1 MVWLWFP
8 KRGCWDVLI
17 PVHMSMWDVDVG
29 WTYAKASDMSHSS
42 WCHLHLEP
50 ASLEKRILVGFQWEF
65 TMVFFSNDPNDDTDS
80 CFTCPCIKK
89 AYSPVLSSLN
99 IHRFIHTKRSLSDV
113 TPTSPTLIAS
123 GLLASIYHCVNL
135 FPFHIPPPPDSLACS
150 LFCSSPLFPQSQQ
163 PPAWSC
169 LLTTWSLGI
178 QHTFSTPWL
187 FDFFLFFN
195 SHHKARTD
203 ASLTNSV

>member
-1 MVWLWFP
+1 MPSSLGACQSGKKDFCWFSVGIHTSILFKWP
-8 KRGCWDVLI
+8 KWWHGQLFYLKSI
-17 PVHMSMWDVDVG
+17 
-29 WTYAKASDMSHSS
+29 
-42 WCHLHLEP
+42 E
-50 ASLEKRILVGFQWEF
+50 
-65 TMVFFSNDPNDDTDS
+65 
-80 CFTCPCIKK
+80 K
-89 AYSPVLSSLN
+89 AYRPVLSSLN

-135 FPFHIPPPPDSLACS
+135 FLFHIPPPPDSLACS

-187 FDFFLFFN
+187 FDFFFF
-195 SHHKARTD
+195 SIHTAKHGRMLA
-203 ASLTNSV
+203 

>member
-1 MVWLWFP
+1 MPSLLGACQSGKKDFCWFSVGIHTSILFKWP
-8 KRGCWDVLI
+8 KWWHGQLFYLKSI
-17 PVHMSMWDVDVG
+17 
-29 WTYAKASDMSHSS
+29 
-42 WCHLHLEP
+42 E
-50 ASLEKRILVGFQWEF
+50 
-65 TMVFFSNDPNDDTDS
+65 
-80 CFTCPCIKK
+80 K
-89 AYSPVLSSLN
+89 AYRPVLSSLN

-135 FPFHIPPPPDSLACS
+135 YPFHILPPPDSLACS

-187 FDFFLFFN
+187 FDFFFLN
-195 SHHKARTD
+195 SHCKARTD